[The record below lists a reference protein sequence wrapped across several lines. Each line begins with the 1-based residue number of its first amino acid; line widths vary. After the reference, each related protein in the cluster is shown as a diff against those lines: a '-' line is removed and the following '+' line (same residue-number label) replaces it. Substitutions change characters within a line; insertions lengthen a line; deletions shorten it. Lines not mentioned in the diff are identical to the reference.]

1 MITWMQRHKRWLVIT
16 IWISTIAFVGAGFVG
31 WGSYDYGQKQGT
43 VAVVEDREISLEE
56 YQREYSFLYEQ
67 YAKMFGKQFNQ
78 EIAKQLNL
86 SDMAYNLTIQ
96 KNLILAYADEL
107 RLDVTN
113 EDVIKELIKYKE
125 FQKDGKFNKDAYV
138 SILLEN
144 KTNPTDFEEGLKR
157 DLLLQKME
165 AIFRTTPSNKEID
178 LVSNLLFIEDNVNV
192 TVLNSNDLKID
203 VPKEALK
210 NYWEANKNN
219 YMSSNSYEVETQ
231 TVNLINKE
239 ISQDEINDYY
249 SKFKTE
255 FKKPDGMLKTVEEAK
270 EEIVKAVLLQE
281 TKKEALKVYIDLK
294 KDKATFAS
302 KEVIFES
309 DFKYALEDIK
319 LIVEAKE
326 GEVLKPFLHNDQY
339 VIVKVNKK
347 FDAKPLEFNDAYTMV
362 SNDYMV
368 TEKQIQLAQKA
379 QEALKNFQGHNVGY
393 INRTSVD
400 KIPGLNEN
408 EAGEFLNKLFAA
420 TQPKGMIELGDKIVL
435 YKINDVRFT
444 QLNEEQKNAVVSTLS
459 NLLNNE
465 LMTNLINNLE
475 NRYEIQSSLE
485 KKKDQ

>member
-1 MITWMQRHKRWLVIT
+1 MQRHKRWLVIT

-107 RLDVTN
+107 RLDVN
-113 EDVIKELIKYKE
+113 DEDVIKELIKYKE
-125 FQKDGKFNKDAYV
+125 FQKDGKFNKEAYV
-138 SILLEN
+138 QILLEN
-144 KTNPTDFEEGLKR
+144 KTNPTDFEKGLKR

-165 AIFRTTPSNKEID
+165 MIFRTAPSAKEVER
-178 LVSNLLFIEDNVNV
+178 VSNLLFIEDNINI
-192 TVLNSNDLKID
+192 TVLDSNSVNIEISKD
-203 VPKEALK
+203 ALK

-219 YMSSNSYEVETQ
+219 YMSSNSYEIETQ
-231 TVNLINKE
+231 TVNLIQKE
-239 ISQDEINDYY
+239 ISQNEIDEYY
-249 SKFKTE
+249 SKFKSE
-255 FKKPDGMLKTVEEAK
+255 FKKPDGMIKTQEEAQ
-270 EEIVKAVLLQE
+270 EEIVKAILLQE

-294 KDKATFAS
+294 KEKATFAQ
-302 KEVIFES
+302 KEVVFEN
-309 DFKYALEDIK
+309 DFKYTLEDIK
-319 LIVEAKE
+319 SIVEAKE
-326 GEVLKPFLHNDQY
+326 GDVLKPFLHDNHY
-339 VIVKVNKK
+339 VIIKINKK

-362 SNDYMV
+362 SNDYLV
-368 TEKQIQLAQKA
+368 TEKQIRLAQKA

-393 INRTSVD
+393 VNRMSVN
-400 KIPGLNEN
+400 KLPGLDEN
-408 EAGEFLNKLFAA
+408 EAGEFLSKLFSA
-420 TQPKGMIELGDKIVL
+420 TEAKGMIELGNKIVL

-444 QLNEEQKNAVVSTLS
+444 PINEEQKAAVASNLT

-475 NRYEIQSSLE
+475 NRYEIQSSIQT
-485 KKKDQ
+485 KKDQ